1 MFYFF
6 FLLIFKIKQ
15 KGMFAMS
22 KYHVSRTGKAVICR
36 AKGNCPLGE
45 SYATLTEVLLKVK

>member
-1 MFYFF
+1 MP
-6 FLLIFKIKQ
+6 
-15 KGMFAMS
+15 
-22 KYHVSRTGKAVICR
+22 KYHISISGKPAICR

>member
-1 MFYFF
+1 
-6 FLLIFKIKQ
+6 
-15 KGMFAMS
+15 MS